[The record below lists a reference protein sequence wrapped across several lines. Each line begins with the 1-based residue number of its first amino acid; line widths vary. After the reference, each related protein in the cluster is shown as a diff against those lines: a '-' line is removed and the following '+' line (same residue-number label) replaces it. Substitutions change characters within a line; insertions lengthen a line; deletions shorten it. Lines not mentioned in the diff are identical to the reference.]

1 MKFLRNFGLG
11 ILWAALF
18 PLLCVVIALIAVYGV
33 FTFIVEFVIMLI
45 HFFQG
50 KSLFPSFPED
60 EQAFAIRQAAYA
72 NAAEPKEPTPPTQQ
86 VANNNSTTIIQQN
99 YYNGHNPYPPQNPYS
114 NPYYGQPRVPYNT
127 PQQPSIG
134 TPSHPVIENQGD
146 PIQIESKSKEG
157 PNLLSFPSSDESEK
171 DQ

>member
-50 KSLFPSFPED
+50 KIWFDKGHFNAHTW
-60 EQAFAIRQAAYA
+60 QYA
-72 NAAEPKEPTPPTQQ
+72 
-86 VANNNSTTIIQQN
+86 
-99 YYNGHNPYPPQNPYS
+99 
-114 NPYYGQPRVPYNT
+114 
-127 PQQPSIG
+127 
-134 TPSHPVIENQGD
+134 
-146 PIQIESKSKEG
+146 
-157 PNLLSFPSSDESEK
+157 SE
-171 DQ
+171 

>member
-50 KSLFPSFPED
+50 KSLFPPFPED
-60 EQAFAIRQAAYA
+60 EQAFAIRQVAYA

-99 YYNGHNPYPPQNPYS
+99 Y
-114 NPYYGQPRVPYNT
+114 
-127 PQQPSIG
+127 
-134 TPSHPVIENQGD
+134 
-146 PIQIESKSKEG
+146 
-157 PNLLSFPSSDESEK
+157 
-171 DQ
+171 